1 MTFLLNIFYKTR
13 QTFET
18 VEERISSKQLNLI
31 LLITAFSL
39 AVQSV
44 MRDFSSLKQQSFGT
58 VFLMLVFT
66 TAFLFLAFKYAYPW
80 LFWKIS
86 KLFAGKASLKQMRI
100 VVAFALLPALIFLL
114 IYTVLTGI
122 AIFYRSPEILSYNSS
137 ITLLVVSLITFR
149 IAIIGLSY
157 YNKYSYGYALLT
169 LLIPTTIIQL
179 IFLVLR

>member
-66 TAFLFLAFKYAYPW
+66 TVFLFLAFKYAYP
-80 LFWKIS
+80 
-86 KLFAGKASLKQMRI
+86 
-100 VVAFALLPALIFLL
+100 
-114 IYTVLTGI
+114 
-122 AIFYRSPEILSYNSS
+122 
-137 ITLLVVSLITFR
+137 
-149 IAIIGLSY
+149 
-157 YNKYSYGYALLT
+157 
-169 LLIPTTIIQL
+169 
-179 IFLVLR
+179 